1 LRTVERGQEQLL
13 ISDYGQSMANL
24 AANRAVDATL
34 NHDLVSLQVILQDVI
49 DNPRT
54 LLASIH
60 DVENHLLVQAGS
72 TKALNT
78 ANQPRAF
85 SAPIPL
91 QDSIAGYVT
100 VNIESQMPEI
110 KLLYYSFAAMCSLL
124 VIVALLSLLNRTGP
138 IFSKIEIEPSTES
151 IEAPPPAE
159 EIKTEPPAQEFTAK
173 LCWQW
178 QNLATLRQQISA
190 ERLEQ
195 LFNQV
200 ELILVEAVK
209 IVGAQCQTRRNQ
221 GRLSGEYWITYASK
235 DSILVAYY
243 QMLVCAYLI
252 HQLLPKEKLKLVFTS
267 TLCEQDE
274 TIKAHPAREYPGQI
288 ICLLAEGIDEEW
300 DDWIH
305 YNELENGL
313 QLMGFVPPLDDEIL
327 ELLNQLQTIIA
338 RRSAGH

>member
-1 LRTVERGQEQLL
+1 MERGQEQLL

-60 DVENHLLVQAGS
+60 DVENHLLVQAGT

-78 ANQPRAF
+78 ASQPRSF

-110 KLLYYSFAAMCSLL
+110 KPLYYSFAAVCSLL
-124 VIVALLSLLNRTGP
+124 VIVALLSLLNRSGP
-138 IFSKIEIEPSTES
+138 IYSKIEPEPTAENNDTPAPGEES
-151 IEAPPPAE
+151 NDVP
-159 EIKTEPPAQEFTAK
+159 PPAQEFTAK

-209 IVGAQCQTRRNQ
+209 IVDAQCQTRRNQ
-221 GRLSGEYWITYASK
+221 GRQTGEYWITYSSK

-252 HQLLPKEKLKLVFTS
+252 HQLLLKEKLKLVFTS
-267 TLCEQDE
+267 TLGDDE
-274 TIKAHPAREYPGQI
+274 EAIKAYPAIEYPGQI
-288 ICLLAEGIDEEW
+288 TCLLAEGIDEEW

-327 ELLNQLQTIIA
+327 ELLNRLQLVVA
-338 RRSAGH
+338 RRST